1 MVSLTYFFTLY
12 VFVGWVVLNFLS
24 SRVPSNQ
31 ELCQKWTFPQG

>member
-1 MVSLTYFFTLY
+1 MVSLTYLFTLN

-31 ELCQKWTFPQG
+31 ELC